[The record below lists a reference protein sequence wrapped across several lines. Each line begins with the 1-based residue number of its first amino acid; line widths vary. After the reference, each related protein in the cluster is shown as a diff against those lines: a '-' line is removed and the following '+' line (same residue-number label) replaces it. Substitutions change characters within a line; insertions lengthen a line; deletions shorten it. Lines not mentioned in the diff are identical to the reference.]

1 MLSEEQIKE
10 LRDSIDLS
18 KIISR
23 NVKLQKR
30 GNNLIGLCPF
40 HSEKTPSFNVND
52 NDGFY
57 HCFGC
62 GAHGD
67 AISFIRNL
75 EGKSFIEALETI
87 ADMSG
92 LKIPLNNLENE
103 NIFNEKR
110 QLLEIISLTSSFYS
124 SKLFSED
131 GSAALKYIKSR
142 GLNDDS
148 INKFKI
154 GYSTQFGLKKYLNER
169 GYKDDLIFKA
179 GLLRNNKNNEMQEVF
194 RGRLIFPIFDK
205 KNNVIGFGGR
215 ALYNSKAKYINSPN
229 SIIFQKSDIL
239 YGISHL
245 QRDILKDNPLLI
257 VEGYIDVISIF
268 QSKVAQAVAPLGTAI
283 TVSQIESIWK
293 KNKKPVVCLD
303 GDIAGE
309 NAAWRFINK
318 VLPIIKTGFE
328 IKFAW
333 LPKNMDPDEMLNN
346 SKEEFV
352 HIIKNPQS
360 LIDTIWNILQKKYD
374 PINPDTRALL
384 WSEVKKTVNLI
395 NDKNLKQSYADEVYK
410 RINESRNNNKIIN
423 TNIQRSFTNSKKI
436 RAFIGKNNLLD
447 ALFLILL
454 SHPKLALDYSEELVR
469 IDFNNKIKNK
479 ILLIL
484 LDMIITKQDLDKIEF
499 SNYLVENNLIDTVN
513 NLDTQSIIKW
523 IGYNPSKKTFN
534 EIKDNFSDLLNR
546 NFNYKQRI

>member
-67 AISFIRNL
+67 AISFIRNF
-75 EGKSFIEALETI
+75 EGKSFVEALETI

-110 QLLEIISLTSSFYS
+110 QLLEIISLSSSFYS
-124 SKLFSED
+124 SKLFSKD
-131 GSAALKYIKSR
+131 GSVALKYIKSR

-154 GYSTQFGLKKYLNER
+154 GYSTQFGLKKHLNER

-205 KNNVIGFGGR
+205 KNNIIGFGGR
-215 ALYNSKAKYINSPN
+215 ALNNSKVKYINSPN
-229 SIIFQKSDIL
+229 SMIFQKSDIL

-245 QRDILKDNPLLI
+245 QRDILKDNLLLI

-283 TVSQIESIWK
+283 SVSQIESIWK
-293 KNKKPVVCLD
+293 KNKKPVLCLD
-303 GDIAGE
+303 GDVAGE

-318 VLPIIKTGFE
+318 VLPNIKTGFE
-328 IKFAW
+328 ITFAW

-360 LIDTIWNILQKKYD
+360 LIDTIWNVLQKKYD

-423 TNIQRSFTNSKKI
+423 TNIQRTFTNSKKI

-447 ALFLILL
+447 AVFLILL

-499 SNYLVENNLIDTVN
+499 SNYLKKINLNDTVN

-523 IGYNPSKKTFN
+523 IGYNPSKKTFD

>member
-110 QLLEIISLTSSFYS
+110 QLLEIISLSSSFYS
-124 SKLFSED
+124 SKLFSND
-131 GSAALKYIKSR
+131 GSVAMKYIKSR

-257 VEGYIDVISIF
+257 GEGYIDVISIF

-303 GDIAGE
+303 GDVAGE

-352 HIIKNPQS
+352 HIIKNPKS

-395 NDKNLKQSYADEVYK
+395 NDKNLKQSYVDEVYK

-447 ALFLILL
+447 AVFLILL

-499 SNYLVENNLIDTVN
+499 SNYLKENNLFDTVN